1 MKQDIITWL
10 KSGANAQEGV
20 QLMKRAGAPSLALRL
35 ISSNPSRYKKMMVEW
50 LAPTSSLTVTVTPD
64 CANAEVT

>member
-20 QLMKRAGAPSLALRL
+20 QLMKRA
-35 ISSNPSRYKKMMVEW
+35 
-50 LAPTSSLTVTVTPD
+50 
-64 CANAEVT
+64 EVPPKS